1 MKLYRFKFHESEA
14 DEFRE
19 FISVKNWLR
28 SSDVDFLNRL
38 INQGWYDILDG
49 TSIRGMYWDYEM
61 RIKRLKVP
69 NHRYNQNIVNSLE
82 HDELLTEYV
91 RKLYNWSRLYP
102 KDKLTEIRISD
113 ELIISGKKEIETF
126 RDRLAFIRTF
136 GIYNDKWKDIL
147 KDFHSWFLD
156 EHIRRHGVPHKITK
170 YQFKD
175 LGSCISNRVYTQ
187 QPCYLGG
194 HWLEERKLDCW

>member
-1 MKLYRFKFHESEA
+1 MKLDRFKLHESEA
-14 DEFRE
+14 DEFRKY
-19 FISVKNWLR
+19 ISVKNWLK
-28 SSDVDFLNRL
+28 SSDIDFLNRL
-38 INQGWYDILDG
+38 IEQGWSDDLDG
-49 TSIRGMYWDYEM
+49 IQWRGMYWDYEM

-69 NHRYNQNIVNSLE
+69 NHRYNQNIVKTLE

-102 KDKLTEIRISD
+102 NDKLTEIRISD

-194 HWLEERKLDCW
+194 DLLEERKLDCW